1 MKLIVGLGNPG
12 KEYENARHN
21 FGFMVVLDFYKHHR
35 ADFSDWKE
43 KFSAQIAEGK
53 FDREKIIL
61 ALPQTF
67 MNNSGE
73 AVGALAKYFKIVPDH
88 LDGIWLIH
96 DDLDLPLGA
105 TRLSTRAGAAGHKGV
120 ESVIKTLDS
129 KNFTRFRLGIQTPRQ
144 DKVPTDQYVLE
155 KFSKE
160 ELKIVQEML
169 HKTTTALDGAITI
182 GIARIMNIYNQ

>member
-1 MKLIVGLGNPG
+1 
-12 KEYENARHN
+12 
-21 FGFMVVLDFYKHHR
+21 MVVLDFYNHHR
-35 ADFSDWKE
+35 ADFSDWKK

-53 FDREKIIL
+53 FDGEKIIL

-73 AVGALAKYFKIVPDH
+73 SVGALVKYFKIIPDH

-120 ESVIKTLDS
+120 ESVIKALDS
-129 KNFTRFRLGIQTPRQ
+129 KNFARFRLGIQTPRK

-160 ELKIVQEML
+160 EMKIVQEML
-169 HKTTTALDGAITI
+169 HKTTAALDRAITM
-182 GIARIMNIYNQ
+182 GVGRIMNSYNQDQNKK